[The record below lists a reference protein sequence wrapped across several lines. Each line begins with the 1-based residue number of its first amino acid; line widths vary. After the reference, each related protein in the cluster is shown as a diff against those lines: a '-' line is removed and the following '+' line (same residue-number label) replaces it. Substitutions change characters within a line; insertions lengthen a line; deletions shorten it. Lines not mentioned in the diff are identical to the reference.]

1 VPNNSATRLSEVAH
15 EIWKIAGSDPAVRVW
30 PRVLDV
36 SGFDG
41 WKKNVEIA
49 RMVGLCRQQVDGLRR
64 DIEAAPQGA
73 RYEWVL
79 KPLEGMFSYDEP
91 SNRWDSTVRAH
102 LNDGLLATLKTLG
115 DFLPETVGPVPPKAL
130 ESARSLVAR
139 IRKAVMAAELPDVV
153 RQFLLGQ
160 VELMERGFRE
170 FPLRGPEAFRAS
182 RDAAAVEWFTA
193 PPALLPYT
201 NDRVV
206 KKIHV
211 GWRRLRLLAEVYGGL
226 SAVAGGTHYMIG
238 VAEQFGLI
246 PPGAAQVIERVLDP
260 GSTPKG
266 LGLPDGY
273 RLLLPGDP
281 MPPPSDGPG
290 GPRID
295 PMPPPGDG
303 PAVPPAASET

>member
-115 DFLPETVGPVPPKAL
+115 DFSSRNGRPVPPKAL

-206 KKIHV
+206 KKNSRGLAAPKTARRGVWRPV
-211 GWRRLRLLAEVYGGL
+211 GRRRWHPLHDRRRR
-226 SAVAGGTHYMIG
+226 AVWFDPAGRGAGHRTCPRPGEHAQG
-238 VAEQFGLI
+238 VG
-246 PPGAAQVIERVLDP
+246 PPGRLSLAAAGR
-260 GSTPKG
+260 
-266 LGLPDGY
+266 
-273 RLLLPGDP
+273 
-281 MPPPSDGPG
+281 SDAATQRRTG
-290 GPRID
+290 R
-295 PMPPPGDG
+295 
-303 PAVPPAASET
+303 PAY